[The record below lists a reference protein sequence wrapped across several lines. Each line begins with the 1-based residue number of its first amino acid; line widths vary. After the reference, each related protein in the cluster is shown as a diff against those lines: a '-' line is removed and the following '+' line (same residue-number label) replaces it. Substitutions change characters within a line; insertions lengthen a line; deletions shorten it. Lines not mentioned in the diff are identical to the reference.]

1 MTIKQLELAN
11 EIVEKIKELR
21 HFKTAFDDTGCRND
35 IVAHHHQS
43 TFTGELKEDNGYLY
57 LGAHPELTQ
66 MISNYISD
74 RIKELEKQLERL

>member
-1 MTIKQLELAN
+1 MTIEQLEQAK

-21 HFKTAFDDTGCRND
+21 HFKTAFDDTGYRND
-35 IVAHHHQS
+35 IVAHHYKAA
-43 TFTGELKEDNGYLY
+43 FAVGLKEDTGRLY

-74 RIKELEKQLERL
+74 RIKEPEKQLEEL